1 MVKVIFIQET
11 INLTFDLYLVLSV
24 LNLTA
29 TLVLVIVVVRALKGE
44 RNSRA
49 NATDRLRVFENSIIN
64 KVEMLRNSIEG
75 FKNSSVNVLSAI
87 EIKLKEIDRIALNLH
102 ERLERKLSRIELALV
117 DVTTVKSIDRLED
130 VDCIFREDGLIIYGS
145 YDKKFVAHIV
155 QALRALESL
164 DFNKVEV
171 TMNDFTVA
179 IGMLGQIRGKSIYCL
194 RKGSSPVKFN
204 SKGILKELGDI
215 IG

>member
-29 TLVLVIVVVRALKGE
+29 TLVLVIVVIRALKGE

-87 EIKLKEIDRIALNLH
+87 EIKLKEMDRIALNLH

-194 RKGSSPVKFN
+194 RKSSSPVEFN
-204 SKGILKELGDI
+204 SKEILKELGDI